1 MQVSNNSDPIKVTK
15 TIVTK
20 NVQDDDGSW
29 IFKVY
34 EKFDPSHYP
43 DNGPPRTGM
52 CLNFYGK
59 TAKEARDS
67 ARKFIRSVSEALL
80 KSV

>member
-1 MQVSNNSDPIKVTK
+1 METAKAPPIQVTK

-20 NVQDDDGSW
+20 SVQDDDGSW
-29 IFKVY
+29 IFKIY

-43 DNGPPRTGM
+43 DNGPPRTGRSI
-52 CLNFYGK
+52 LFYGK
-59 TAKEARDS
+59 TDKEARDN